1 MNPTPISLI
10 AILAAASLINAD
22 EIVKLSNGT
31 AIKIRDDK
39 TWDYVEQ
46 KETIPAA
53 KAEEKLDTARFNEL
67 IGVKTDKFE
76 GTNDFFEKRKL
87 VANGITFGP
96 VYYSTKKGI
105 TGTMRF
111 VSKSDGWRFLD
122 YHPLVALCDGVKI
135 EFDEPSHDGSVGNGY
150 VLEFMYADI
159 PSIGLQKI
167 GNCKEFE
174 MRLGIQEIK
183 ITYEQRESWRLLGQM
198 FDKKVSIKP

>member
-31 AIKIRDDK
+31 AIKIRDNK

-46 KETIPAA
+46 KKIIPAA
-53 KAEEKLDTARFNEL
+53 KAEEKLDTAKLDTARFNEL

-76 GTNDFFEKRKL
+76 GTNDFFEKREL

-96 VYYSTKKGI
+96 RYHFTKEGI
-105 TGTMRF
+105 TGVMRF
-111 VSKSDGWRFLD
+111 VSKSDRWRFLD

-135 EFDEPSHDGSVGNGY
+135 EFDEPSHHGSVGSGY
-150 VLEFMYADI
+150 VLEFMHTDI

-198 FDKKVSIKP
+198 FDKK